1 MSQQAQNNTC
11 FRNKL
16 DEKYSEKKY
25 ECFEGVV
32 KHQLQGTSA
41 NRCIFCWC
49 NGEKP
54 QKRSLLGMTSGYVVQ
69 FV

>member
-16 DEKYSEKKY
+16 DEEYSEQKY
-25 ECFEGVV
+25 ECFEGMV
-32 KHQLQGTSA
+32 KQQLQETSA
-41 NRCIFCWC
+41 NGCKFCWY

-54 QKRSLLGMTSGYVVQ
+54 QKRSLLGTTSVYVVQ
-69 FV
+69 FA